1 MNVQVVTKEYI
12 TNLLNK
18 WYQEMRSQNI
28 VKAQEMKQEI
38 DMKIRHIEDENILL
52 HYSLLVFRYNML
64 SADFYPQN
72 SNVDTKCLK
81 EMDLYNTPKD
91 KCLAY
96 YYHFFKAAH
105 ETSLGN
111 FKVAEKHYEKAQ
123 QFIEHIS
130 DGIEKAEFYFKLAS
144 FYYYTQ
150 QPLDSVEYA
159 TKARKIFAEQH
170 GYELKVAACQNVLGL
185 ACIELEQF
193 EQAEVF
199 LTTAMSILQKEN
211 EEALMLR
218 VRHSLGVMYAE
229 QDLSDLAIR
238 YLSEV
243 SQEIPD
249 HFRAIFL
256 EAREHYKLGENKIA
270 SELIEKGLEICN
282 ELDNEEYKHHFTIL
296 KSMNE
301 KVTAEQLEKVV
312 LEGFSFF
319 KKEGLFE
326 YLLEYADQ
334 LAAQYHEEGNHP
346 KASEYFY
353 FIHKEKGKFKRGA
366 LK

>member
-1 MNVQVVTKEYI
+1 MNVQIITKDYI
-12 TNLLNK
+12 KNLLNK

-28 VKAQEMKQEI
+28 VKAQEIKQEI
-38 DMKIRHIEDENILL
+38 DMKIHQIEDEEILL

-81 EMDLYNTPKD
+81 EINLYNTPKD
-91 KCLAY
+91 KTLAY
-96 YYHFFKAAH
+96 YYHFFKGAH
-105 ETSLGN
+105 ETTLGN
-111 FKVAEKHYEKAQ
+111 FKVAEKHYEKAHE
-123 QFIEHIS
+123 FIDHVH
-130 DGIEKAEFYFKLAS
+130 DVIEKAEFYFKLAS
-144 FYYYTQ
+144 FSYYIQ
-150 QPLDSVEYA
+150 QPLDAVEYA
-159 TKARKIFAEQH
+159 TKARKIFSEQH

-185 ACIELEQF
+185 ACVELEQY

-243 SQEIPD
+243 SREIPD

-256 EAREHYKLGENKIA
+256 EAREYYKIDENKIA

-282 ELDNEEYKHHFTIL
+282 ELDNEEYKHHFAIL

-301 KVTAEQLEKVV
+301 KVTAEQLEKAV

-319 KKEGLFE
+319 KKEGLFQYLFE
-326 YLLEYADQ
+326 YSSK
-334 LAAQYHEEGNHP
+334 LAMHFHEEGNHS